1 MPTHDDLLL
10 EGHDEGRDGQGLCP
24 NCQEPI
30 ESAETGDGSQC
41 ICCPICEGDGRV
53 LYQTMSQ
60 ICPACNGW
68 GILQPKDEVI
78 AADLE
83 KPL

>member
-1 MPTHDDLLL
+1 
-10 EGHDEGRDGQGLCP
+10 
-24 NCQEPI
+24 
-30 ESAETGDGSQC
+30 
-41 ICCPICEGDGRV
+41 
-53 LYQTMSQ
+53 MSQ